1 MGCGSSAAKAQA
13 APAAAEPAA
22 EKQQQQDGKQKPGD
36 KAQTTKAQH
45 IKNDDDFAAVLRFLD
60 KVALFRV
67 LPRDELPLIAALMEK
82 KEWHDTTVLFKQG
95 DEGKEFFVVMDGAAE
110 LKVRVPNGEE
120 KVITTLKAG
129 DYFGETSIITS
140 QPRTATVVVSGSLT
154 TVSITSEQFEK
165 TGIRDKVRFP
175 KREAVAAVVDFDLED
190 EDEDLDEEDDAFT
203 QAAKKAKVTKE
214 QAHFIAQSIKKHPE
228 VMDHFEFNDKEL
240 ELLSLKADVQE
251 VKSGVPL
258 ITQGDLDAVHFYVV
272 QKGRFDVIVDTN
284 MSGNQLI
291 GVSDEVQAV
300 LKRQGA
306 AADKQIVAEKGPG
319 ECFGGAA
326 LLFNAA
332 RNATVAAKEDSVVYT
347 IDRFNLLRMRKI
359 YLDEERSKLVG
370 YLNDVPLFDPLLSA
384 EKEALADG
392 MWPMRYKPGEQI
404 IKQGDVG
411 SIFYIITGGTV
422 ALHVDNEAVGTLEKG
437 KFFGERAIIAAEPR
451 AATVI
456 AGTEG
461 TELLAISR
469 EAFNVCVG
477 PLKEVMDEE
486 RSKSVVRMVVVKADE
501 ELDEGGDGL
510 GSLPSLSAKQL
521 KDAVDR
527 RQTLRWRNSVMVP
540 SKPEW
545 KTKAIGGGELY
556 LQDLKLICKLG
567 AGGFGVVTLEKH
579 EKTGELFAVKVLNRA
594 KLQKQ
599 GMEPKAASER
609 DVLRM
614 VDTRFVIRLFE
625 AYMDDVDIFFVL
637 EPCLGGELF
646 TVLHSKR
653 LFGVDKYAQFY
664 TACVLEA
671 YDHLHQRHIIF
682 RDLKPEN
689 VLLDV
694 KGQGKLCDM
703 GLAKFCIGK
712 AYTLCGTP
720 EYMGPEVIKGT
731 GYGKAADWWMVGIFL
746 FELLTSR
753 TPFVAAAPYEICK
766 NIRRGYAAYAK
777 ENLTE
782 THLPREPF
790 KSLIPALLDP
800 NPLARL
806 PMQPERGVD
815 GLREHEYFAKAGFK
829 FDNLRDG
836 QMTAPYI
843 PTVKDPEE
851 AKNFNVVHRKQE
863 MQPREKKEYKHFD
876 TF

>member
-1 MGCGSSAAKAQA
+1 M
-13 APAAAEPAA
+13 
-22 EKQQQQDGKQKPGD
+22 
-36 KAQTTKAQH
+36 
-45 IKNDDDFAAVLRFLD
+45 
-60 KVALFRV
+60 
-67 LPRDELPLIAALMEK
+67 
-82 KEWHDTTVLFKQG
+82 
-95 DEGKEFFVVMDGAAE
+95 
-110 LKVRVPNGEE
+110 
-120 KVITTLKAG
+120 
-129 DYFGETSIITS
+129 
-140 QPRTATVVVSGSLT
+140 
-154 TVSITSEQFEK
+154 
-165 TGIRDKVRFP
+165 
-175 KREAVAAVVDFDLED
+175 
-190 EDEDLDEEDDAFT
+190 
-203 QAAKKAKVTKE
+203 
-214 QAHFIAQSIKKHPE
+214 
-228 VMDHFEFNDKEL
+228 
-240 ELLSLKADVQE
+240 
-251 VKSGVPL
+251 
-258 ITQGDLDAVHFYVV
+258 DAVHFYIV
-272 QKGRFDVIVDTN
+272 KSGSFDVIVDSN

-300 LKRQGA
+300 LKRQGE
-306 AADKQIVAEKGPG
+306 AADKQIVASKGPG

-326 LLFNAA
+326 LLFNTA
-332 RNATVAAKEDSVVYT
+332 RNATVAAKEDAVIFA
-347 IDRFNLLRMRKI
+347 IDRFNLLRMRKL
-359 YLDEERSKLVG
+359 YLDEERAKLVAC
-370 YLNDVPLFDPLLSA
+370 LNEVPLLDPLLSS
-384 EKEALADG
+384 EKDALADG
-392 MWPMRYKPGEQI
+392 MWPLQYAAGQKI
-404 IKQGDVG
+404 VKQGDSG
-411 SIFYIITGGTV
+411 DIFYIINKGSV
-422 ALHVDNEAVGTLEKG
+422 IMYVDGKEVDRREKG
-437 KFFGERAIIAAEPR
+437 KFFGERAIIADEPR
-451 AATVI
+451 AATVT
-456 AGTEG
+456 AGDSGVEV
-461 TELLAISR
+461 LAITR

-477 PLKEVMDEE
+477 PLKEVMDKE
-486 RSKSVVRMVVVKADE
+486 RSKSVVRMVIVKEDE
-501 ELDEGGDGL
+501 ELDEDGDGL
-510 GSLPSLSAKQL
+510 GALPALGAKQQ

-527 RQTLRWRNSVMVP
+527 RQTMRWRNSVMVAN
-540 SKPEW
+540 KPDW
-545 KTKAIGGGELY
+545 KTKAVGGGDLR

-579 EKTGELFAVKVLNRA
+579 EKSGELFAVKVLNRS

-625 AYMDDVDIFFVL
+625 AFMDDVDIFFVL

-806 PMQPERGVD
+806 PMMPEKGVES
-815 GLREHEYFAKAGFK
+815 GVA
-829 FDNLRDG
+829 
-836 QMTAPYI
+836 
-843 PTVKDPEE
+843 
-851 AKNFNVVHRKQE
+851 
-863 MQPREKKEYKHFD
+863 
-876 TF
+876 